1 MDNEIKKQRY
11 YIYENIDK
19 LKDQNQIINLI
30 KLKDCK
36 FTENGNGIFLNIST
50 LEPEIINIIYQ
61 ILINT
66 IDYKEENGE
75 HFVTDFYYNDE
86 LESNEGSSQIHQKS
100 DNLFSS
106 DELRMEDY
114 SKKEQELITYSKKYN
129 L

>member
-66 IDYKEENGE
+66 ID
-75 HFVTDFYYNDE
+75 
-86 LESNEGSSQIHQKS
+86 
-100 DNLFSS
+100 
-106 DELRMEDY
+106 
-114 SKKEQELITYSKKYN
+114 
-129 L
+129 